1 MNYLKI
7 QQNLLKAVD
16 AKHKSFN
23 TYYCVTE
30 DKVWVIHEGV
40 LMMGIPKNLF
50 YLDVDKIW
58 KDIQPF
64 KIETLF
70 KDTWNLKSAVD
81 TNTTIQVTEFKK
93 KLNLHKFVVD
103 GEEVY
108 IQEKY
113 LEFFDPDARFE
124 GRNSKAPLYVYE
136 NDEFVGLILPWMKK
150 NGSKT

>member
-30 DKVWVIHEGV
+30 DKVWVIPEGV
-40 LMMGIPKNLF
+40 WMMGIPKNLF

-81 TNTTIQVTEFKK
+81 SKSIIQVTNKM
-93 KLNLHKFVVD
+93 NLHKFVVD
-103 GEEVY
+103 NEEVY
-108 IQEKY
+108 INEKY
-113 LEFFDPDARFE
+113 LKFFDPDARFE
-124 GRNSKAPLYVYE
+124 GRNRKAPLYVYE
-136 NDEFVGLILPWMKK
+136 NDELVGLITPVNYK
-150 NGSKT
+150 